1 MMLLENEDQCEMI
14 DFKNYCDLE
23 YKSEIFSSL
32 IECYKKVFFEAEY
45 WRETY
50 TTSEVK
56 EKLKKELTGDAA
68 LRLVVLNDAQGSFKQ
83 VIAFCW
89 AQCLFGFEIVD
100 SFFLIHYIN
109 TDTNIK
115 REDIEHLVDN
125 SKFLYLNDLGVINDY
140 KNLFSLGDL
149 IMPVLSQVAIMSN
162 VDTLFFWCI
171 RNTPAALISKAGRME
186 IIAEFDD
193 IQFFKCKVYT

>member
-1 MMLLENEDQCEMI
+1 MLLENKDQYEMI
-14 DFKNYCDLE
+14 DFKDYSDLE
-23 YKSEIFSSL
+23 SQSEIFNSL

-50 TTSEVK
+50 TTCEVK
-56 EKLKKELTGDAA
+56 EKLKKELMGDAA
-68 LRLVVLNDAQGSFKQ
+68 LRLVILHDAQGNFKQ

-89 AQCLFGFEIVD
+89 AQCLFGSEIVD

-115 REDIEHLVDN
+115 REDIESLIGN
-125 SKFLYLNDLGVINDY
+125 SSFLYLNDLGVIDEY
-140 KNLFSLGDL
+140 KNVFSLGDL
-149 IMPVLSQVAIMSN
+149 IMPVLTQVAKMSN

-186 IIAEFDD
+186 MVAEFDD